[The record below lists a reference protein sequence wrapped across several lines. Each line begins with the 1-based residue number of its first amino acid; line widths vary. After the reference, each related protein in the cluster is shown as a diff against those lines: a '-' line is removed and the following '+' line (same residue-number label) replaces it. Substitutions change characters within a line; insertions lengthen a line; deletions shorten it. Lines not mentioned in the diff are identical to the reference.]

1 MVHRPEGEA
10 EGRERKEEEERRSG
24 GGRGSKSE
32 QESIATKKA
41 WSEERG
47 CNRGRVRGANALQ

>member
-32 QESIATKKA
+32 QESIATKEA
-41 WSEERG
+41 WSEEREKEL
-47 CNRGRVRGANALQ
+47 NQS